1 MCKEGLRKYKITW
14 ARRENVSISVFS
26 EWENT
31 VLKKINDRISK
42 LSKLY
47 TKSSVAKKTLTCP
60 KIKKFL
66 ADLHDK
72 YVIAP
77 ADKASN
83 NIIFIC
89 KTYYRQIIN
98 EELGSTSTYAQY
110 TVEPQQ
116 LIRKHIDFLKL
127 ENLEPK
133 PDWCNLPSFY
143 GMHKLHKNPYSY
155 RFIAASHKCTT
166 NPFLDF

>member
-1 MCKEGLRKYKITW
+1 MYLFLYLVSGKI
-14 ARRENVSISVFS
+14 
-26 EWENT
+26 
-31 VLKKINDRISK
+31 LYLYKKINDRISK

-89 KTYYRQIIN
+89 K
-98 EELGSTSTYAQY
+98 
-110 TVEPQQ
+110 
-116 LIRKHIDFLKL
+116 
-127 ENLEPK
+127 
-133 PDWCNLPSFY
+133 
-143 GMHKLHKNPYSY
+143 SY
-155 RFIAASHKCTT
+155 
-166 NPFLDF
+166 L

>member
-1 MCKEGLRKYKITW
+1 MLY
-14 ARRENVSISVFS
+14 
-26 EWENT
+26 
-31 VLKKINDRISK
+31 LYKKINDRISK

-89 KTYYRQIIN
+89 KSYSIYSSYYR
-98 EELGSTSTYAQY
+98 
-110 TVEPQQ
+110 
-116 LIRKHIDFLKL
+116 
-127 ENLEPK
+127 
-133 PDWCNLPSFY
+133 
-143 GMHKLHKNPYSY
+143 
-155 RFIAASHKCTT
+155 
-166 NPFLDF
+166 

>member
-1 MCKEGLRKYKITW
+1 MCKEGLRKYKITC
-14 ARRENVSISVFS
+14 ACRENVYISVFS
-26 EWENT
+26 EWENA

-42 LSKLY
+42 LSKSY

-83 NIIFIC
+83 NLYVSP
-89 KTYYRQIIN
+89 T
-98 EELGSTSTYAQY
+98 
-110 TVEPQQ
+110 
-116 LIRKHIDFLKL
+116 IDKL
-127 ENLEPK
+127 L
-133 PDWCNLPSFY
+133 
-143 GMHKLHKNPYSY
+143 MKN
-155 RFIAASHKCTT
+155 
-166 NPFLDF
+166 

>member
-1 MCKEGLRKYKITW
+1 MYLRT
-14 ARRENVSISVFS
+14 SVFS
-26 EWENT
+26 EWENA

-47 TKSSVAKKTLTCP
+47 TKSSVTKKTLTCP

-89 KTYYRQIIN
+89 K
-98 EELGSTSTYAQY
+98 SY
-110 TVEPQQ
+110 T
-116 LIRKHIDFLKL
+116 IDKSL
-127 ENLEPK
+127 
-133 PDWCNLPSFY
+133 
-143 GMHKLHKNPYSY
+143 MKN
-155 RFIAASHKCTT
+155 
-166 NPFLDF
+166 